1 MMAFNNQDNEQILE
15 FIDEQENWKSI
26 TLSED
31 KESLLHIGIFSKN
44 YDIWKSL
51 LKRRGKTASRLIK

>member
-15 FIDEQENWKSI
+15 FIDDQEDWKSI
-26 TLSED
+26 RLSED

-44 YDIWKSL
+44 YNICKSL
-51 LKRRGKTASRLIK
+51 LKRKADVN